1 MKFKI
6 YAPVDY
12 VMGYL
17 RYGHY
22 EGEIEIE
29 DDKINDE
36 DYLYELIR
44 DECEFVIDDAS
55 IEGKGPISYIK
66 KEVIKNN
73 ELD

>member
-36 DYLYELIR
+36 NYLYELIR

-55 IEGKGPISYIK
+55 IEDKGPISYIE
-66 KEVIKNN
+66 KEVIKDN